1 MKFFLF
7 IDFVIMVMM
16 IGVMDMLV
24 GVRVKVFV
32 EFLFVVCIIFSLIL
46 VMIFLV
52 LEVILGVILMI
63 GLL

>member
-52 LEVILGVILMI
+52 LEVILSVILMI

>member
-24 GVRVKVFV
+24 GVRVKVFM

>member
-24 GVRVKVFV
+24 GVRVKMFV

>member
-16 IGVMDMLV
+16 IGVMNMLI

>member
-16 IGVMDMLV
+16 IGVTDMLV

>member
-7 IDFVIMVMM
+7 IDFVIMIMM

>member
-7 IDFVIMVMM
+7 IDFVIMIMM
-16 IGVMDMLV
+16 IGVTDMLIC
-24 GVRVKVFV
+24 VRIKVFV

>member
-7 IDFVIMVMM
+7 IDFVIMIMM
-16 IGVMDMLV
+16 IGVMDMLIC
-24 GVRVKVFV
+24 VRVKVFV